1 MPRRVAPNARSDTAP
16 LVSLL
21 PKRGQRAT
29 NPSAQTHIA
38 RGAIDHP
45 RQWQAR
51 PSGPVCTHPNL
62 CYSPLPFSGRARGAP
77 SSAPAAPI
85 DLGAL
90 VAPRTKHEVFV
101 DWQERYFK
109 GKKVWIKVDHL
120 GDPVIESGRVEM
132 RYQNAED
139 AKVYRAAANNISD
152 QPADLIDATR
162 EFEKKLAGKAPASKS
177 KSSKSGTKP
186 APGSITSLESP
197 ERWGPRH
204 ESTRAPSNIAALE
217 WPDEGVVEIYTDGAC
232 SGNPGPCGY
241 GVVIRDGEDYR
252 EIGQYLGQGTNNI
265 GELMGIKTALEAVED
280 RSRPVHIYTD
290 STYCIGVL
298 TKGWKAKANRELILE
313 IRELV
318 AKFSNLTFHKVKGH
332 SDHPLNDRA
341 DFMATSSLDD
351 AR

>member
-1 MPRRVAPNARSDTAP
+1 M
-16 LVSLL
+16 
-21 PKRGQRAT
+21 
-29 NPSAQTHIA
+29 
-38 RGAIDHP
+38 
-45 RQWQAR
+45 
-51 PSGPVCTHPNL
+51 
-62 CYSPLPFSGRARGAP
+62 
-77 SSAPAAPI
+77 
-85 DLGAL
+85 
-90 VAPRTKHEVFV
+90 

-109 GKKVWIKVDHL
+109 GKKVWVKVDHL
-120 GDPVIESGRVEM
+120 GDPIVESGRVEM
-132 RYQNAED
+132 RYQNSED
-139 AKVYRAAANNISD
+139 AKIYRASPSNVSAESAE
-152 QPADLIDATR
+152 LVDATR
-162 EFEKKLAGKAPASKS
+162 DFEDKLAGKKPASKS
-177 KSSKSGTKP
+177 KSSSKSSRSGTKA
-186 APGSITSLESP
+186 APGSITSLEAP

-204 ESTRAPSNIAALE
+204 ESTSVPDTIAALE
-217 WPDEGVVEIYTDGAC
+217 WPEEGVVEIYTDGAC

-241 GVVIRDGEDYR
+241 GVVIRDGEQYR

-265 GELMGIKTALEAVED
+265 GELMGIKTALETVED

-318 AKFSNLTFHKVKGH
+318 STFSDLTFHKVKGH

>member
-1 MPRRVAPNARSDTAP
+1 MTHLDRFQRRSMHNHRTPGP
-16 LVSLL
+16 VS
-21 PKRGQRAT
+21 GDIHS
-29 NPSAQTHIA
+29 PSSPSRPACP
-38 RGAIDHP
+38 RGA
-45 RQWQAR
+45 A
-51 PSGPVCTHPNL
+51 PVPYSYDL
-62 CYSPLPFSGRARGAP
+62 CYLHHLATAALGRARLTGQRQLWRAE
-77 SSAPAAPI
+77 I
-85 DLGAL
+85 RNTT
-90 VAPRTKHEVFV
+90 PRFFV

-132 RYQNAED
+132 RYQQAED

-162 EFEKKLAGKAPASKS
+162 EFEKKLAGKKSASSS
-177 KSSKSGTKP
+177 KSSSKSAKSGTKP

-204 ESTRAPSNIAALE
+204 ESTQAPSNIAALAR
-217 WPDEGVVEIYTDGAC
+217 PDEGSVEIYTDGAC

-241 GVVIRDGEDYR
+241 GVVIRDGDAYR
-252 EIGQYLGQGTNNI
+252 EIGQYLGQGTNNV